1 MLYFLFTEKKNF
13 ISRGGVMKMVKKQMY
28 ISKYN
33 LMGKAGCVHDHHTKK
48 LKSIKAIMHAS
59 TPSYSFFPAVLV
71 SPSAAILVNLISSIL
86 IPKEGS
92 FPFLYTC

>member
-33 LMGKAGCVHDHHTKK
+33 LMGKAGCVHDHHKK
-48 LKSIKAIMHAS
+48 
-59 TPSYSFFPAVLV
+59 
-71 SPSAAILVNLISSIL
+71 N
-86 IPKEGS
+86 
-92 FPFLYTC
+92 